1 MAAVLV
7 GRLSVCGGR
16 QAAGV
21 FSGGGGRASYS
32 VSRQLARVNGL
43 VRGKPPPPR
52 PPSGPASNPVA
63 TAVVRFGG
71 KGWDL
76 LLKLSDHMNH
86 RIMFNSTHMPTGGAM
101 RGGGGASRAAER
113 GAGHHRDANGSQD
126 EEFERRW
133 WIPCRPPSNLFES
146 GMIVL
151 GHGIL
156 TLSYETS
163 RFLVRMWYISRDKSL
178 SKFLKGFDRHA
189 PDTDRPH
196 SHAALFSMSS
206 CP

>member
-1 MAAVLV
+1 MLSFSGGVWWFFQGEDDRLTPVMAAVLV
-7 GRLSVCGGR
+7 GRLSACGGR

-156 TLSYETS
+156 TLSY
-163 RFLVRMWYISRDKSL
+163 
-178 SKFLKGFDRHA
+178 
-189 PDTDRPH
+189 
-196 SHAALFSMSS
+196 
-206 CP
+206 

>member
-52 PPSGPASNPVA
+52 PPLGPASNPVA

-76 LLKLSDHMNH
+76 LLKLSDRMNH
-86 RIMFNSTHMPTGGAM
+86 RIMFNSTLCQQVVLCAAAVVQAAPLNAEQAIIATPTEVKM
-101 RGGGGASRAAER
+101 KSSSGGGGFLADLR
-113 GAGHHRDANGSQD
+113 QI
-126 EEFERRW
+126 FL
-133 WIPCRPPSNLFES
+133 NL
-146 GMIVL
+146 G
-151 GHGIL
+151 
-156 TLSYETS
+156 
-163 RFLVRMWYISRDKSL
+163 
-178 SKFLKGFDRHA
+178 
-189 PDTDRPH
+189 
-196 SHAALFSMSS
+196 
-206 CP
+206 

>member
-1 MAAVLV
+1 MIYERIFRKYFHAFFFRWFGWWFFQGEDDRLTPVMAAVLV

-21 FSGGGGRASYS
+21 FSGGGRRASYS

-76 LLKLSDHMNH
+76 LLKLSDHMKMNH
-86 RIMFNSTHMPTGGAM
+86 
-101 RGGGGASRAAER
+101 
-113 GAGHHRDANGSQD
+113 
-126 EEFERRW
+126 
-133 WIPCRPPSNLFES
+133 
-146 GMIVL
+146 
-151 GHGIL
+151 
-156 TLSYETS
+156 
-163 RFLVRMWYISRDKSL
+163 
-178 SKFLKGFDRHA
+178 
-189 PDTDRPH
+189 
-196 SHAALFSMSS
+196 
-206 CP
+206 